1 MENTEED
8 YNQCK
13 ARLITALKNNPMR
26 EHTIEREKKI
36 VSKSMLSSLSIDED
50 FLAEDDK
57 GFIYLIGE
65 NYEKDMQ

>member
-8 YNQCK
+8 YNQYK
-13 ARLITALKNNPMR
+13 VRLITALKNNPMR